1 MRKNLDAMTIGL
13 ALFSLFFGAG
23 NLIFPPFLG
32 MVAGDKWFLGFVI
45 YFIFDIGLALIA
57 MLAISLN
64 DNKLNNVVGKIG
76 QTPAKIIG
84 VVLMICIGP
93 AIVIPRTAATTYEML
108 SNSGVISGQGM
119 LFFTL
124 VYFAI
129 VVLLTIRPTKVIDI
143 IGNFLTPVLF
153 IGLSFLIVYGIINP
167 IGEISSVTMVDSIV
181 KEGVTTGYQTMDV
194 FGGLIFAGIIISSII
209 SKGYKE
215 KKEQRQ
221 ITFKASML
229 ASVLL
234 LFVYGGLTYLGATVS
249 TKFGLQVDR
258 TGLLISIT
266 NGLLGRF
273 GAIALSAIVSTACLT
288 TAIGLTSASATY
300 FNKLSNGKVSYK
312 ILVLLITGAS
322 ITLANLGLDTIINVA
337 GPILN
342 LIYPVVLTMIVLSL
356 VPKHNNVFVNYGAV
370 LTVMGISIMVML
382 YRFGLGFDFINKLPL
397 MDIELFWILPA
408 FIGGALGGIIGE
420 LYRINREK
428 IIRNKNSSKP
438 VKVN

>member
-32 MVAGDKWFLGFVI
+32 MVSGDKWFLGFVI

-64 DNKLNNVVGKIG
+64 DNKLDNVVGKIG
-76 QTPAKIIG
+76 VKPAKIIG

-108 SNSGVISGQGM
+108 SNSGMISGQGM
-119 LFFTL
+119 LIFTIL
-124 VYFAI
+124 YFAI
-129 VVLLTIRPTKVIDI
+129 VILLTIRPTKVIDI

-153 IGLSFLIVYGIINP
+153 IGLAVLIIYGILNP
-167 IGEISSVTMVDSIV
+167 IGDISHATMVDSVV

-194 FGGLIFAGIIISSII
+194 FGGLIFAGIIISTIV
-209 SKGYKE
+209 SKGYRE

-221 ITFKASML
+221 ITFRASML
-229 ASVLL
+229 ASLLL

-258 TGLLISIT
+258 TGLLIAIT
-266 NGLLGRF
+266 NGLLGKF
-273 GAIALSAIVSTACLT
+273 GAIALSAIVSIACLT

-300 FNKLSNGKVSYK
+300 FSKLTSGKISYK
-312 ILVLLITGAS
+312 VLVLCITGAS
-322 ITLANLGLDTIINVA
+322 ITLANLGLNSIINIA

-356 VPKHNNVFVNYGAV
+356 IPKHNNTFVNYGSV
-370 LTVMGISIMVML
+370 LTVILVSVTVMFN
-382 YRFGLGFDFINKLPL
+382 RFGFGFNFINKLPL
-397 MDIELFWILPA
+397 MEIELFWILPA
-408 FIGGALGGIIGE
+408 LIGGAIGGIIGE
-420 LYRINREK
+420 FYRLNKEK
-428 IIRNKNSSKP
+428 LMRRKSSSRP